1 MDRAVVWFLGAKASS
16 DVGFALD
23 FVCLAIFVW
32 VRTESPL
39 ASGALGVCLYAGG
52 IVGGRLVHRYGER
65 WDRRRTMVVADMVR
79 LAALALLAVLPADVQ
94 LWWLFPTVVVIGLG
108 RSVFEATLAAAT
120 PALAGGRVQRL
131 NSLLT
136 GVKGLALVLGMGLAA
151 VAVPAVGFRGVF
163 ALDAASY
170 GLSALALLVLPL
182 RLREAPVPV
191 GAGGPGGPGGPGVLT
206 YASAGLVLLMA
217 VRGLDALGSSS
228 HHVGLPILGSILDP
242 GNPAGVAGAL
252 WMAWAAGTLLGSFG
266 VRPLVSSAI
275 DRAPRLVFCLA
286 TASMSAGFIG
296 IFWLGPWP
304 ARLAAAGVAGVGDA
318 LSEIT
323 FRHSLQQ
330 LPDDRRA
337 AAFGLSQVV
346 VNAGFVAGLLVTGVA
361 LAPDRVAG
369 WVLLLHGIPMVAAL
383 ASALWLRRIPG
394 RTAGGVPAGGAIR

>member
-1 MDRAVVWFLGAKASS
+1 MDRAVFWFLGAKASS

-52 IVGGRLVHRYGER
+52 IVGGRLVQRYGDR
-65 WDRRRTMVVADMVR
+65 WDRRRTMVVADIVR
-79 LAALALLAVLPADVQ
+79 LAALAVLAVLPAGAQ

-136 GVKGLALVLGMGLAA
+136 GVKGLALVLGMGLAV

-182 RLREAPVPV
+182 RLREAPAPA
-191 GAGGPGGPGGPGVLT
+191 GAGGAGGPGVLT
-206 YASAGLVLLMA
+206 YASAGLALLVA
-217 VRGLDALGSSS
+217 VRGLDAVGSSS
-228 HHVGLPILGSILDP
+228 HHVGLPILGSMLDP
-242 GNPAGVAGAL
+242 ANPAAVAGAL
-252 WMAWAAGTLLGSFG
+252 WMAWAAGTLLGSFA
-266 VRPLVSSAI
+266 VRPLVAAAI

-286 TASMSAGFIG
+286 TAGMSAGFIG

-304 ARLAAAGVAGVGDA
+304 ARLAAAAVAGVGDA

-337 AAFGLSQVV
+337 AAFGLAQVV
-346 VNAGFVAGLLVTGVA
+346 VNAGFVAGLLVTGIA
-361 LAPDRVAG
+361 LSPDRVAG
-369 WVLLLHGIPMVAAL
+369 WVLLLHGIPMIAAL
-383 ASALWLRRIPG
+383 ASAVWLQRVPG
-394 RTAGGVPAGGAIR
+394 RTAGGVPAGGRVR

>member
-1 MDRAVVWFLGAKASS
+1 MDRAVLWFLAAKASS

-32 VRTESPL
+32 VRTESTL
-39 ASGALGVCLYAGG
+39 ATGALGVCLYAGG
-52 IVGGRLVHRYGER
+52 VVGGRLTHRYGGR
-65 WDRRRTMVVADMVR
+65 WDRRQAMVTADLVR
-79 LAALALLAVLPADVQ
+79 VGALALLAVLPHDAQ
-94 LWWLFPTVVVIGLG
+94 LWWLFPTVVFIGLG

-136 GVKGLALVLGMGLAA
+136 GIKGLALVLGMGLAT
-151 VAVPAVGFRGVF
+151 VAVPTVGFRGVF

-170 GLSALALLVLPL
+170 GLSALALLFLPL
-182 RLREAPVPV
+182 RLRERPVAV
-191 GAGGPGGPGGPGVLT
+191 GARWDGGPGAWTFLGLGLAVL
-206 YASAGLVLLMA
+206 VA

-228 HHVGLPILGSILDP
+228 HHVGLPILGSQLDP

-266 VRPLVSSAI
+266 LRPLVARVV
-275 DRAPRLVFCLA
+275 DRVPRQLFCFA
-286 TASMSAGFIG
+286 TAGMSVGFIG

-304 ARLAAAGVAGVGDA
+304 ARLAAALVAGLGDA

-330 LPDDRRA
+330 LPDDRRG

-346 VNAGFVAGLLVTGVA
+346 INAGFVAGLLLTGVA
-361 LAPDRVAG
+361 LVPGQLAA
-369 WVLLLHGIPMVAAL
+369 WVLLLHGIPLLAAL
-383 ASALWLRRIPG
+383 AAAVWLRRVAR
-394 RTAGGVPAGGAIR
+394 RTTDEVSAGGAV